1 MLKPGLYE
9 QLVNNEIREEL
20 ENYPEECKKFSQVD
34 EAEAAG
40 IISKYVAEV
49 VQKELN
55 IIAEKGGSDS
65 IVKQIELANKI
76 IESANSQDPGVLLS
90 TGDVVEENGLQLLSL
105 MDKNDQR
112 RLLNKKASD
121 IERPQTSLAQ
131 SSLFTGA
138 PNEPQMFSELK
149 KEIASADRIDMLVSF
164 IKFSG
169 LRLIIDELKDYTEN
183 GGHLRVITTSY
194 MGATDI
200 KAVERLSQLP
210 NTEIKISYDT
220 KITRLHAKTYV
231 FYRNTGYSTAYVGS
245 SNLSN
250 AAMTSG
256 LEWNIK
262 LTAKDQPET
271 LTKISATFETYWNM
285 SVFEIYDNS
294 QYEKLKVA
302 LAPVF
307 EGKDRKY
314 WFDVNPY
321 SYQQEILDNLK
332 AEREI
337 RGNYRNLVVA
347 ATGTG
352 KTVISALDYR
362 SFSLNSPRSRLLF
375 VAHREEILKQSL
387 QTFQG
392 VLKDPNFG
400 ELFVGSN
407 IPGKLDYLFCSIQTL
422 SSRNFCERFEPEY
435 YDYIVVDEFHH
446 ACAETYQKILEHF
459 KPKIL
464 LGLTATP
471 ERMDGKDTLKYFN
484 GRIAAEIRLPEAIE
498 RGLLVPFQYFGVTDT
513 ADLRSIAWKNGGY
526 DKAELTNLYA
536 IDKISAEK
544 RAENIYN
551 SLQKYVTDINTV
563 KGIGFCVSKEHAR
576 FMAEFF
582 NNCGIPSLK
591 LDSNSCADERFT
603 AKERLV
609 KGEIK
614 FIFVVDLYNE
624 GVDIPEINTVLFL
637 RPTESLTIFLQQL
650 GRGLR
655 LSPNKDCLTVLDFVG
670 QSNKK
675 YNFEQKFTALLSKTK
690 HSLIDEIK
698 MEFISLPK
706 GCYIKLEKQAVK
718 YILENIRAHLYSKN
732 GLLERIKYFEEESG
746 LSLTLSNFLNYHKT
760 QTSVIYGKKNT
771 FSRLCVEAGVKPDF
785 SESIEEK
792 IPTAFAKLSSID
804 SRRLLDFL
812 LEQLPQVGSW
822 QWVFFST
829 VEKRMIN
836 MFSITVWPDRLEKW
850 NEQLGFDFVKSL
862 ANYPVLFAEMLDLL
876 CYQKGKIDI
885 VDLPNDI
892 FKDSPLDIYA
902 SYTRDQ
908 LFVALDYMS
917 PGSIREGVKW
927 LPDQKT
933 DVFMV
938 TLNKSDKDYSPTTM
952 YEDYSLS
959 DELFHWQ
966 SQSTTSDTSA
976 TGQRYINHVENGS
989 RVLLFV
995 REHKKNALGTA
1006 PYTFLGPVEY
1016 VSHNGSRPMS
1026 IVWKLRYKIPA
1037 KYIRQTNKLVA

>member
-9 QLVNNEIREEL
+9 QLVNNDIKNEL
-20 ENYPEECKKFSQVD
+20 EDYPESCKKLAQVD

-40 IISKYVAEV
+40 IISKYVAEIV
-49 VQKELN
+49 KKQLN

-65 IVKQIELANKI
+65 ILKQIELANKV
-76 IESANSQDPGVLLS
+76 IESANSEEPGVLLS
-90 TGDVVEENGLQLLSL
+90 IGDTVEENGMQLLSL
-105 MDKNDQR
+105 MDKTDKR
-112 RLLNKKASD
+112 IILDKKASD

-169 LRLIIDELKDYTEN
+169 LRLIIDELRDFTEN
-183 GGHLRVITTSY
+183 GGQLRVITTSY

-200 KAVERLSQLP
+200 KAVERLSKLP

-271 LTKISATFETYWNM
+271 IAKIAATFETYWNM
-285 SVFEIYDNS
+285 PVFETYDSS

-307 EGKDRKY
+307 EGKDTKY

-362 SFSLNSPRSRLLF
+362 NFRLNNNRSRLLF
-375 VAHREEILKQSL
+375 VAHREEILKQSQ

-400 ELFVGSN
+400 ELFVGN
-407 IPGKLDYLFCSIQTL
+407 NKPEKLDYLFCSIQTL
-422 SSRNFCERFEPEY
+422 NSRNFCESLDPEY
-435 YDYIVVDEFHH
+435 FDYIVVDEFHH
-446 ACAETYQKILEHF
+446 ACAETYQKLLEHF

-484 GRIAAEIRLPEAIE
+484 GRIAAEIRLPEAID

-526 DKAELTNLYA
+526 DKSELTNLYA
-536 IDKISAEK
+536 IDEIAAEK

-551 SLQKYVTDINTV
+551 SLQRYVTDINTV
-563 KGIGFCVSKEHAR
+563 KGIGFCVSKIHAK
-576 FMAEFF
+576 FMADYF
-582 NNCGIPSLK
+582 NRCGIPSLE
-591 LDSNSCADERFT
+591 LDSNSRDDERFT

-609 KGEIK
+609 RGEIK

-637 RPTESLTIFLQQL
+637 RPTESLTVFLQQL

-655 LSPNKDCLTVLDFVG
+655 LSNNKECLTVLDFVG

-675 YNFEQKFTALLSKTK
+675 YDFEQKFTALLSNTR

-698 MEFISLPK
+698 MGFISLPK
-706 GCYIKLEKQAVK
+706 GCYIKLEKIATK
-718 YILENIRAHLYSKN
+718 YILENIKAHFYSKN
-732 GLLERIKYFEEESG
+732 GLLERIRFFEEESG
-746 LSLTLSNFLNYHKT
+746 LPLTLSNFLNYHKA
-760 QTSVIYGKKNT
+760 QTSLIYGKKNT

-785 SESIEEK
+785 SEAIEER
-792 IPTAFAKLSSID
+792 ISTAFAKLSSID

-812 LEQLPQVGSW
+812 LKQLPQVGRW
-822 QWVFFST
+822 QWGFFSAI
-829 VEKRMIN
+829 EKRMIN
-836 MFSITVWPDRLEKW
+836 MFSITIWPDRLEKW
-850 NEQLGFDFVKSL
+850 NEQAGFDFVKKL
-862 ANYPVLFAEMLDLL
+862 TDYPVFFAEMLDLL
-876 CYQKGKIDI
+876 AYQKEKIDI

-892 FKDSPLDIYA
+892 YEDSPLDIYA

-908 LFVALDYMS
+908 LFVALDFMS

-927 LPDQKT
+927 LPDQNT

-959 DELFHWQ
+959 DDLFHWQ
-966 SQSTTSDTSA
+966 SQSTTSDTST

-989 RVLLFV
+989 KVLLFV
-995 REHKKNALGTA
+995 REYKKNALGTA

-1016 VSHNGSRPMS
+1016 VSHNGSRPMN
-1026 IVWKLRYKIPA
+1026 IIWQLRYKIPA
-1037 KYIRQTNKLVA
+1037 KYIKQTNKLVA

>member
-1 MLKPGLYE
+1 M
-9 QLVNNEIREEL
+9 
-20 ENYPEECKKFSQVD
+20 
-34 EAEAAG
+34 
-40 IISKYVAEV
+40 
-49 VQKELN
+49 
-55 IIAEKGGSDS
+55 
-65 IVKQIELANKI
+65 
-76 IESANSQDPGVLLS
+76 
-90 TGDVVEENGLQLLSL
+90 
-105 MDKNDQR
+105 
-112 RLLNKKASD
+112 
-121 IERPQTSLAQ
+121 
-131 SSLFTGA
+131 
-138 PNEPQMFSELK
+138 
-149 KEIASADRIDMLVSF
+149 
-164 IKFSG
+164 
-169 LRLIIDELKDYTEN
+169 
-183 GGHLRVITTSY
+183 
-194 MGATDI
+194 
-200 KAVERLSQLP
+200 
-210 NTEIKISYDT
+210 
-220 KITRLHAKTYV
+220 
-231 FYRNTGYSTAYVGS
+231 
-245 SNLSN
+245 
-250 AAMTSG
+250 
-256 LEWNIK
+256 
-262 LTAKDQPET
+262 
-271 LTKISATFETYWNM
+271 
-285 SVFEIYDNS
+285 
-294 QYEKLKVA
+294 
-302 LAPVF
+302 
-307 EGKDRKY
+307 
-314 WFDVNPY
+314 
-321 SYQQEILDNLK
+321 
-332 AEREI
+332 
-337 RGNYRNLVVA
+337 
-347 ATGTG
+347 
-352 KTVISALDYR
+352 
-362 SFSLNSPRSRLLF
+362 
-375 VAHREEILKQSL
+375 
-387 QTFQG
+387 
-392 VLKDPNFG
+392 
-400 ELFVGSN
+400 
-407 IPGKLDYLFCSIQTL
+407 

-804 SRRLLDFL
+804 SCIM
-812 LEQLPQVGSW
+812 E
-822 QWVFFST
+822 
-829 VEKRMIN
+829 
-836 MFSITVWPDRLEKW
+836 
-850 NEQLGFDFVKSL
+850 
-862 ANYPVLFAEMLDLL
+862 
-876 CYQKGKIDI
+876 
-885 VDLPNDI
+885 
-892 FKDSPLDIYA
+892 
-902 SYTRDQ
+902 
-908 LFVALDYMS
+908 
-917 PGSIREGVKW
+917 
-927 LPDQKT
+927 
-933 DVFMV
+933 
-938 TLNKSDKDYSPTTM
+938 
-952 YEDYSLS
+952 
-959 DELFHWQ
+959 
-966 SQSTTSDTSA
+966 
-976 TGQRYINHVENGS
+976 
-989 RVLLFV
+989 
-995 REHKKNALGTA
+995 
-1006 PYTFLGPVEY
+1006 
-1016 VSHNGSRPMS
+1016 
-1026 IVWKLRYKIPA
+1026 
-1037 KYIRQTNKLVA
+1037 

>member
-1 MLKPGLYE
+1 M
-9 QLVNNEIREEL
+9 
-20 ENYPEECKKFSQVD
+20 
-34 EAEAAG
+34 
-40 IISKYVAEV
+40 
-49 VQKELN
+49 
-55 IIAEKGGSDS
+55 
-65 IVKQIELANKI
+65 
-76 IESANSQDPGVLLS
+76 
-90 TGDVVEENGLQLLSL
+90 
-105 MDKNDQR
+105 
-112 RLLNKKASD
+112 NKKTSD

-149 KEIASADRIDMLVSF
+149 KEILSADRIDMLVSF

-169 LRLIIDELKDYTEN
+169 LRLIIDELRDYTEN

-262 LTAKDQPET
+262 LASKDQPET
-271 LTKISATFETYWNM
+271 IAKIAATFETYWNM
-285 SVFEIYDNS
+285 PVFETYDGT
-294 QYEKLKVA
+294 QYDKLKAA

-307 EGKDRKY
+307 EGKNTKY

-321 SYQQEILDNLK
+321 SYQQEILDNLR

-362 SFSLNSPRSRLLF
+362 SFRLKNSRSRLLF
-375 VAHREEILKQSL
+375 VAHREEILKQSQ

-400 ELFVGSN
+400 ELFVGN
-407 IPGKLDYLFCSIQTL
+407 NKPDKLDYLFCSIQTL
-422 SSRNFCERFEPEY
+422 NYRNFCENLDPEY
-435 YDYIVVDEFHH
+435 FDYIVVDEFHH
-446 ACAETYQKILEHF
+446 ACAETYQKLLEYF

-484 GRIAAEIRLPEAIE
+484 GRIAAEIRLPEAID

-526 DKAELTNLYA
+526 DKSELTNLYA
-536 IDKISAEK
+536 IDKIAAEK

-551 SLQKYVTDINTV
+551 SLQRYVTDINIV

-576 FMAEFF
+576 FMAEYF
-582 NNCGIPSLK
+582 NNCGISSLE
-591 LDSNSCADERFT
+591 LDSNSRDDERFT

-609 KGEIK
+609 RGEIK

-637 RPTESLTIFLQQL
+637 RPTESLTVFLQQL

-655 LSPNKDCLTVLDFVG
+655 LSNNKDCLTVLDFVG

-675 YNFEQKFTALLSKTK
+675 YDFEQKFTALLSNTR

-698 MEFISLPK
+698 MGFISLPK
-706 GCYIKLEKQAVK
+706 GCYIKLEKIATK
-718 YILENIRAHLYSKN
+718 YILENIKAHFYSKN
-732 GLLERIKYFEEESG
+732 GLLERIKFFEEESG
-746 LSLTLSNFLNYHKT
+746 LPLTLSNFLNYHKA
-760 QTSVIYGKKNT
+760 QTSLFYGKKNT

-785 SESIEEK
+785 SESIEER
-792 IPTAFAKLSSID
+792 ITTAFAKLSSID
-804 SRRLLDFL
+804 SLRFLDFL
-812 LEQLPQVGSW
+812 LKELPRVGRW
-822 QWVFFST
+822 QWGFFSAL
-829 VEKRMIN
+829 EKRMIN

-850 NEQLGFDFVKSL
+850 NEQVGFDFVKTL
-862 ANYPVLFAEMLDLL
+862 KDYPVLFSEMLELL
-876 CYQKGKIDI
+876 AFQKEKIDI
-885 VDLPNDI
+885 IDLPNDI
-892 FKDSPLDIYA
+892 YDNSPLDIYA

-908 LFVALDYMS
+908 LFVALDFMS

-927 LPDQKT
+927 LPEQNT

-959 DELFHWQ
+959 DNLFHWQ

-976 TGQRYINHVENGS
+976 TGQRYISHVENGS
-989 RVLLFV
+989 KVLLFV
-995 REHKKNALGTA
+995 REFKKNALGTA

-1016 VSHNGSRPMS
+1016 VSHNGSRPMN

-1037 KYIRQTNKLVA
+1037 KYLKQTNKLVA